1 MMTERELRKI
11 IREELEKLGEAKTPD
26 QMRLD
31 DARLSIVSLS
41 TAADM
46 LRKAGATNSA
56 AKRMAEQLDSMVE
69 ELRNEVI
76 PALESMA
83 KGTFASRI
91 GTELG
96 RATKIASSAFRGL
109 TR

>member
-1 MMTERELRKI
+1 MTEQKLRRI

-56 AKRMAEQLDSMVE
+56 AKRMAEQLDLMVE
-69 ELRNEVI
+69 ELRNEII

-96 RATKIASSAFRGL
+96 HATKVASSALRGL

>member
-1 MMTERELRKI
+1 MTEQELRRI

-26 QMRLD
+26 QTRLE

-56 AKRMAEQLDSMVE
+56 AKRMAEQLDLMVE
-69 ELRNEVI
+69 ELRNEIV

-96 RATKIASSAFRGL
+96 HATKAVSSAFRGL